1 MFTSKFLSNTRHLA
15 RHSFFSTKR
24 RPPPPPP
31 PPPRRKK
38 TNKVSSKEEMMAL
51 LQDAKPKARRKP
63 VITTTPT
70 SSTPSPTS
78 ASVPMMITKQMR
90 LQLSQ
95 DANLTEAQ
103 IRKLTPQQAHDILDK
118 IPKPKSTASTSST
131 ISSDKTTLHPLT
143 GNKVKSS
150 KNKDATPKEGAPTS
164 MAGPALGGLFGFV
177 VAFGGA
183 GYYFFGNNDE
193 EEASPFNTV
202 VQMIRG
208 KEEDND
214 GTNASSSS
222 TNNDD
227 MSLEEYE
234 KLQASNQF
242 SKTLENVK
250 GLGASSLP
258 EKDKNENTNTNDTT
272 TNQTDTEPKRE
283 LTMMEKLEQAKRRGN
298 TAGISSKKLK
308 RLPPQ
313 KPAWMLAEEKERV
326 EKGTKYSLEP
336 EKPKWMKD
344 NNKIDTAYKSST
356 PNTPPTTTT
365 PSTKSET
372 ILPAPVTKEPKQTK
386 KEMLLAGMNSMLK
399 NQRDRESEYKKLHNI
414 GAKNTSFFSRRK
426 EIHSK
431 HKDILQGFQD
441 EKKRIKR
448 NIKEIKASK

>member
-1 MFTSKFLSNTRHLA
+1 
-15 RHSFFSTKR
+15 
-24 RPPPPPP
+24 
-31 PPPRRKK
+31 
-38 TNKVSSKEEMMAL
+38 MMAL

-313 KPAWMLAEEKERV
+313 KPAWMLAEEEENKLQSNIPILALNSACFTLYNISSYILLGKIQLSFHAIGNSVRQV
-326 EKGTKYSLEP
+326 VVIFCSIFFLGSTLTI
-336 EKPKWMKD
+336 D
-344 NNKIDTAYKSST
+344 NVFGIFCVASGAVCYKIC
-356 PNTPPTTTT
+356 
-365 PSTKSET
+365 
-372 ILPAPVTKEPKQTK
+372 K
-386 KEMLLAGMNSMLK
+386 KTVAS
-399 NQRDRESEYKKLHNI
+399 
-414 GAKNTSFFSRRK
+414 K
-426 EIHSK
+426 EIVNGGNGGNGGN
-431 HKDILQGFQD
+431 DGVQLM
-441 EKKRIKR
+441 EV
-448 NIKEIKASK
+448 